1 MTSKFPQY
9 HYKIRSLLTDKDLDG
24 LIEVLRNP
32 ANADWRIQAAQAL
45 AELENVDAAES
56 LMRAILE
63 DFDPAV
69 QSAARQTL
77 QQLLG
82 SQMEMALTVHR
93 SGPAFQEAWLMAA
106 PKGTENGEEEAG
118 TEDENWE
125 GEEQESGAEDE
136 NEEGEEPGPED
147 EQDDLSD
154 VEIDS
159 YIRIALYEANV
170 STRLRAIHALADS
183 NNLQATYA
191 LARLTLWGDTRILRN
206 AARYA
211 LEKRYGDQTEEI
223 LKSYQDDDPDTSDE
237 SFEDEEF
244 TEEESEEEPDNQTR
258 QYEILEPQ
266 TVEYPRVK
274 AAQTETMVEEMGTP
288 RWLVLLGILAVLIV
302 VTLLLQSR

>member
-1 MTSKFPQY
+1 MTSKSPQY
-9 HYKIRSLLTDKDLDG
+9 NHKIRSLLKDKDLDG
-24 LIEVLRNP
+24 LIEVLRHP

-63 DFDPAV
+63 DPDPAV
-69 QSAARQTL
+69 QTAARQTL

-82 SQMEMALTVHR
+82 SQTEMALTVHR
-93 SGPAFQEAWLMAA
+93 SGPPFQEAWLMAA
-106 PKGTENGEEEAG
+106 PKGTENGEDEAG

-136 NEEGEEPGPED
+136 
-147 EQDDLSD
+147 QSDLSD
-154 VEIDS
+154 VEVDS
-159 YIRIALYEANV
+159 YIRIALYESNV

-183 NNLQATYA
+183 DNLQATYA
-191 LARLTLWGDTRILRN
+191 LARMALWGDTRILRN

-223 LKSYQDDDPDTSDE
+223 LSSYQDDAPDASEE

-274 AAQTETMVEEMGTP
+274 AAQAETTVEEMGTP
-288 RWLVLLGILAVLIV
+288 RWLILLGILAILIV